1 MKNAEFLS
9 FCYRFIKIL
18 WICSRKLAARHF
30 FRKNIALCKK
40 NNPDGHF
47 YYKKTFERAVYRRLC
62 IMLSAMLMNFLA
74 GAQLSFLQLRECAFY
89 SNTGY
94 DAYSR
99 ASELLI
105 VAQLNYLQ

>member
-1 MKNAEFLS
+1 M
-9 FCYRFIKIL
+9 I
-18 WICSRKLAARHF
+18 
-30 FRKNIALCKK
+30 
-40 NNPDGHF
+40 
-47 YYKKTFERAVYRRLC
+47 
-62 IMLSAMLMNFLA
+62 SAMLMNFLA

>member
-1 MKNAEFLS
+1 MNLQPKTCSPS
-9 FCYRFIKIL
+9 F
-18 WICSRKLAARHF
+18 F

-47 YYKKTFERAVYRRLC
+47 YYKKTFERAVYRRLGM
-62 IMLSAMLMNFLA
+62 MLSAMLMNFLA
-74 GAQLSFLQLRECAFY
+74 GAQVGFLQPRVSASC
-89 SNTGY
+89 SNTGW
-94 DAYSR
+94 ASCNR